1 MQSFKEFVAEREETP
16 AHGETVHGIHYSHTA
31 GLTQLD
37 GARSG
42 TGIKGAE
49 HKRLGETKDARIK
62 KRVYFYNK
70 HEGEKLPA
78 THEQGL
84 GSHAH
89 SATLHKIYNPKN
101 ASDEEYS
108 AVKKTQEKHV
118 YNGEEHGN
126 AFERAV
132 VDHGYHGY
140 TNQGM
145 TVVLNHD
152 HVPVKYEGHRS
163 DLLKAG

>member
-1 MQSFKEFVAEREETP
+1 MLNFSQFLAEREQTP
-16 AHGETVHGIHYSHTA
+16 AKGTTVHGIHYSHTA
-31 GLTQLD
+31 GLTNLE

-49 HKRLGETKDARIK
+49 QKRLGETKDTRIK

-70 HEGEKLPA
+70 HEGEKLPT
-78 THEQGL
+78 THESGL
-84 GSHAH
+84 GSHVH
-89 SATLHKIYNPKN
+89 SATLHHIYDPQH
-101 ASDEEYS
+101 ASTEEYH
-108 AVKKTQEKHV
+108 AVKKTADKHV
-118 YNGEEHGN
+118 YDGEESGN

-140 TNQGM
+140 TNRGM

-152 HVPVKYEGHRS
+152 HVPVKYEGHKS
-163 DLLKAG
+163 DVLQR